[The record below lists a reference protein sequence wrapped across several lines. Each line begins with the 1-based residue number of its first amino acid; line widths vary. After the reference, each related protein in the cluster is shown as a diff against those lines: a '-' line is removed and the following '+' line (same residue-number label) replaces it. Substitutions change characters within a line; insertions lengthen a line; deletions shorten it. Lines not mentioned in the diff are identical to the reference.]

1 VPVTI
6 IGVLIVFIIHRVS
19 YGLVLLTV
27 IFLGKRGLITFID
40 DFRDNRAV
48 ITNIYIAAN
57 DGRVGCMAI
66 LIGGPII
73 NVGIIRKIVHDKIS
87 DIDEEF
93 HVFSPS

>member
-1 VPVTI
+1 
-6 IGVLIVFIIHRVS
+6 
-19 YGLVLLTV
+19 LLTV
-27 IFLGKRGLITFID
+27 TFLRKSGLITFID
-40 DFRDNRAV
+40 DFRDNRGV